1 MTLFPI
7 DSGQARA
14 RLVEAGAV
22 FAAVALIAGC
32 GSNYRPVVTPINPS
46 GPAAQPNSLAVV
58 ISSPSP
64 TQPGIATIIDYSGD
78 DIMAQQP
85 IGVGPVA
92 FAVDQGG
99 ATGYTVNSD
108 TTITSFPVSTSLQ
121 AKLVQNTTLFATTRL
136 TGLYAASS
144 GLWASDLDKN
154 VVDSLTGAPP
164 TFNLAIPVAPI
175 PIAIVG
181 PSSTSQRTYSISQN
195 GTKTPVGSIIP
206 YDTTCNTPSLYPALI
221 KNGQIGEADG
231 IEVLYHTI
239 SSYLPLGV
247 CPVYAIENT
256 DGDRLFVLNRG
267 DDTITVIN
275 SQANTLD
282 SCVCPSTGCVNQNG
296 RTYTCHPTLPLSL
309 NAVTNT
315 GIAPLNGT
323 SGMTKLAGPVYA
335 EFNTA
340 TDQLIVADYDGG
352 TISVIDVS
360 LDQFQNDSP
369 TFGTTFTIPVGNN
382 PASVTVVTA
391 PDGTLRAYTAN
402 QTDGTVSI
410 VNLSSHTIEKAAIQV
425 NGHPRTV
432 VSTANSQFG
441 KVYVASPDS
450 PLLSIIRTDLD
461 VPDTTVN
468 VQSNIVD
475 VRVSSQNATS
485 GNSNNTSRMPGAG
498 QPCYLPPAQMLST
511 YGANYTIADCQTLP
525 LP

>member
-7 DSGQARA
+7 DSGQART

-32 GSNYRPVVTPINPS
+32 GSSYRPVVTPINPS
-46 GPAAQPNSLAVV
+46 GPPAQPNSLAVV

-92 FAVDQGG
+92 FAVDQAG
-99 ATGYTVNSD
+99 ANGYTLNSD
-108 TTITSFPVSTSLQ
+108 TTVTSFPVSTSLQ
-121 AKLVQNTTLFATTRL
+121 AKLVQNTTLSPTTRI
-136 TGLYAASS
+136 TGLFAPASGIWS
-144 GLWASDLDKN
+144 SDLDQN
-154 VVDSLTGAPP
+154 VVDILAGSPP
-164 TFNLAIPVAPI
+164 TFNLAIPVAPT
-175 PIAIVG
+175 PIAVVG
-181 PSSTSQRTYSISQN
+181 PGASSQRNYSISQN
-195 GTKTPVGSIIP
+195 NTNTLAGSIIP
-206 YDTTCNTPSLYPALI
+206 YDTTCNTPSLFAGI
-221 KNGQIGEADG
+221 VANHQTGEADAL
-231 IEVLYHTI
+231 ETSSHTVSARI
-239 SSYLPLGV
+239 PVGA

-256 DGDRLFVLNRG
+256 DGDRLFVLNRA

-282 SCVCPSTGCVNQNG
+282 SCVCPATGCVNQNG
-296 RTYTCHPTLPLSL
+296 RSYFCHPTLPISL
-309 NAVTNT
+309 NAVSQT
-315 GIAPLNGT
+315 GITPPNGIT
-323 SGMTKLAGPVYA
+323 GMPKAAGPVYA
-335 EFNTA
+335 EFNSA

-382 PASVTVVTA
+382 PASVTVVIA

-410 VNLSSHTIEKAAIQV
+410 VNLSSHTVLKTLQV

-432 VSTANSQFG
+432 VSTANSLYG

-461 VPDTTVN
+461 IPDTTVL
-468 VQSNIVD
+468 VTGNIVD
-475 VRVSSQNATS
+475 VRVNSQNATS

-498 QPCYLPPAQMLST
+498 QPCYLPPSLEPSPTGTQTALQV
-511 YGANYTIADCQTLP
+511 CQTIP
-525 LP
+525 

>member
-7 DSGQARA
+7 VSGQARA

-46 GPAAQPNSLAVV
+46 GPPAQPNSLAVV

-64 TQPGIATIIDYSGD
+64 TKPGIATIIDYSGD

-92 FAVDQGG
+92 FAVNQAGTT
-99 ATGYTVNSD
+99 AYTVNSD
-108 TTITSFPVSTSLQ
+108 TTVTSFPVSTSLE
-121 AKLVQNTTLFATTRL
+121 AKLVQNTTLFPTTRI
-136 TGLYAASS
+136 TGLYAPAS
-144 GLWASDLDKN
+144 GLWTSDLDQN
-154 VVDSLTGAPP
+154 VVDILGGNPP
-164 TFNLAIPVAPI
+164 TSNLAIPVATT

-181 PSSTSQRTYSISQN
+181 PSSTSQRNYAISQN
-195 GTKTPVGSIIP
+195 NNNTPVGSVIP
-206 YDTTCNTPSLYPALI
+206 YDTTCNTPSLFAGLI
-221 KNGQIGEADG
+221 ANHQTGEADAL
-231 IEVLYHTI
+231 EFSSHTV
-239 SSYLPLGV
+239 SARLSVGV
-247 CPVYAIENT
+247 CPVFGIENT
-256 DGDRLFVLNRG
+256 EADRLFVLNRA

-275 SQANTLD
+275 RRANTLD
-282 SCVCPSTGCVNQNG
+282 SCVCPPTGCVNQNG
-296 RTYTCHPTLPLSL
+296 RSYFCHPTLPLSL

-315 GIAPLNGT
+315 GITPPNGT
-323 SGMTKLAGPVYA
+323 SHMPTVAGPVYA

-360 LDQFQNDSP
+360 LDQYQNDSP

-382 PASVTVVTA
+382 PASVTVLS
-391 PDGTLRAYTAN
+391 DGSRAYTAN
-402 QTDGTVSI
+402 QTDGTVTI
-410 VNLSSHTIEKAAIQV
+410 ANLTSHTVLKTIPV

-432 VSTANSQFG
+432 VSTANSLYG

-461 VPDTTVN
+461 VADTTVN

-475 VRVSSQNATS
+475 VRVSTQS
-485 GNSNNTSRMPGAG
+485 GTAGNNNNTSRIPGAG
-498 QPCYLPPAQMLST
+498 QPCYLPPGLEPAPAGSQT
-511 YGANYTIADCQTLP
+511 AIQVCQTMP
-525 LP
+525 

>member
-85 IGVGPVA
+85 IGVGPIA

-108 TTITSFPVSTSLQ
+108 TTITSFPVSTTLHTG
-121 AKLVQNTTLFATTRL
+121 LVQATTLFATTQI

-154 VVDSLTGAPP
+154 VADSLTGAPP
-164 TFNLAIPVAPI
+164 TFNLAIPVAPT
-175 PIAIVG
+175 PIAIIG
-181 PSSTSQRTYSISQN
+181 PSSTSQHNYSISQN
-195 GTKTPVGSIIP
+195 SSTAAANNIPLIP
-206 YDTTCNTPSLYPALI
+206 YDTTCNTPSLFAGLVA
-221 KNGQIGEADG
+221 NRQTGEADAL
-231 IEVLYHTI
+231 EVSSHTVSARI
-239 SSYLPLGV
+239 PLGA

-256 DGDRLFVLNRG
+256 DGDRLFVLNRA

-275 SQANTLD
+275 SQTDTLD
-282 SCVCPSTGCVNQNG
+282 SCVCPAGGCTNQNG
-296 RTYTCHPTLPLSL
+296 RLYTCHPTLPLSL
-309 NAVTNT
+309 NAVSNT
-315 GIAPLNGT
+315 GIAPPNGT
-323 SGMTKLAGPVYA
+323 TGMPKLAGPVYA

-382 PASVTVVTA
+382 PASVTVL
-391 PDGTLRAYTAN
+391 PDGSRAYTAN

-432 VSTANSQFG
+432 VSTANSLYG

-498 QPCYLPPAQMLST
+498 QPCYLPPSLEPTPTGAQTALQV
-511 YGANYTIADCQTLP
+511 CQTIP
-525 LP
+525 